1 MTFGLAVLRYLEP
14 SMVLCHRLLSRGCFC
29 DCMTRVQGDKEPLGG
44 TRLALAAP
52 ISPQVEYSPS
62 EEGGVMP
69 IVQVPAQLTVE
80 HLMAAVKQL
89 SPAELHE
96 FTQQLAAWQQHNG
109 QPAEEE
115 AALLARIQANS
126 RLPDAEQRRYER
138 LRRKCERR
146 TLTER
151 ELTEYQVL
159 LQQLEARNVKR
170 IEALIVLAQRR
181 GTTLRGMM
189 AELGLHSEAN
199 AE

>member
-1 MTFGLAVLRYLEP
+1 
-14 SMVLCHRLLSRGCFC
+14 
-29 DCMTRVQGDKEPLGG
+29 
-44 TRLALAAP
+44 
-52 ISPQVEYSPS
+52 
-62 EEGGVMP
+62 MP

-115 AALLARIQANS
+115 AALRAHIQENS
-126 RLPDAEQRRYER
+126 RLPAPEQRRYER
-138 LRRKCERR
+138 LRRKCERQV
-146 TLTER
+146 LSES
-151 ELTEYQVL
+151 ESTEYQAL
-159 LQQLEARNVKR
+159 LHQLEARNVKR
-170 IEALIVLAQRR
+170 IEALIALAQQR